1 MNVEAFVSWIEQ
13 LFQVQFLDP
22 SIYYISK
29 LPSDIHWDDVWT
41 IGISAFVIALVATLY
56 PAWRASRVQPAE
68 ALRYE

>member
-1 MNVEAFVSWIEQ
+1 VENLVDWIERM
-13 LFQVQFLDP
+13 FDIRFLDP

-29 LPSDIHWDDVWT
+29 LPSDIHWNDVWL
-41 IGISAFVIALVATLY
+41 IGISAFCISILATLY